1 MDNNMNERTV
11 EKQKRNIES
20 PILIVGGMIFFAL
33 LIAELYLI
41 KRIPE
46 NYLII
51 IGVGILVLIDV
62 YLIMDE
68 IIKIINKNYKQ
79 KMLQIEEY
87 MKSQKAIYLANKRG
101 FESVIEKLEE
111 VDKNNREAMDDLYT
125 GQKTIAKTI
134 IKKNIES
141 FGEVRSAIEAI
152 RFEVPEH
159 FAEKHET
166 KEDSTYN
173 LAFDIEKSKLAIV
186 DAINNTGEE
195 FTEMKNECVEI
206 KNACQ
211 TLINKLEGLSSMESI
226 MKKPESSDTGFP
238 KPESTEI
245 ESSEAVEQEEEQKVE
260 MNQDFDPNKQMTAD
274 EIAALIASMQ

>member
-226 MKKPESSDTGFP
+226 MKKPES
-238 KPESTEI
+238 TEI